1 MMETHYLCVMATFLS
16 SKACV
21 QMWCYNLKPHL
32 TMLLGFWDFYF
43 SHCNTRLKVFPVASF
58 EAQLQY
64 DVSVIKID
72 EIV

>member
-1 MMETHYLCVMATFLS
+1 
-16 SKACV
+16 
-21 QMWCYNLKPHL
+21 MWCYNLKPHL
-32 TMLLGFWDFYF
+32 TMLLGFWDFFF